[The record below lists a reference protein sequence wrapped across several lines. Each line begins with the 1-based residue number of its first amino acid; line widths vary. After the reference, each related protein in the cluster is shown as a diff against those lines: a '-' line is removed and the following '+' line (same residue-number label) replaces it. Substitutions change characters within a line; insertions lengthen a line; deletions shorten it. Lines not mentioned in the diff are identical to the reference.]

1 MKSLDREFL
10 EQQAIPL
17 EFGREGKL
25 EVLGTGRGAK
35 WWKM

>member
-10 EQQAIPL
+10 EQQAVPL
-17 EFGREGKL
+17 EVGREEKL

-35 WWKM
+35 WRKR